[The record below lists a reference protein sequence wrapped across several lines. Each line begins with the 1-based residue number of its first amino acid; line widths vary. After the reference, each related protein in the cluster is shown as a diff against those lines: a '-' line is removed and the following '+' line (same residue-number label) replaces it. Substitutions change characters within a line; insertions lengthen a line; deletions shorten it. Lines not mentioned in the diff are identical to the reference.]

1 MAANRPGSAR
11 GAVLS
16 ALDRTRRLFAE
27 LAEISADA
35 PGVTRASF
43 GPTESAAHD
52 MIRRE
57 ADTLGLEQR
66 TDAVGNLYVTL
77 PGRNREAPVLMT
89 GSHLDSV
96 PHGGNFDGA
105 AGVLAGLVML
115 ERLAAASQPECDV
128 TLMVIRAEEMIWFP
142 EHYLGSRAAFGLL
155 PPDTPDRVC
164 RSDNGRTLADHMVA
178 AGFDPQ
184 AIRNC
189 ERQLDP
195 AKIKAFV
202 EVHIEQGPVLEAQD
216 TALGIVTG
224 ICGIERNTVTF
235 TGDTGHAGT
244 VPMDSRRDALVAAS
258 DFISAIHD
266 AAKKVTDLRATIGAL
281 SLHPNVVNAIPRAVE
296 LTLEIRALNDAVRD
310 DFARLARYL
319 GDNISGERRVGFS
332 MERTYEQPAVPC
344 NGDLIDALSTATGAI
359 CPTAPRLPSGAT
371 HDASAMADLCPI
383 SMLFVRCEDGVSH
396 KPEEFAASDDM
407 DAAIQSIAAFLVAL
421 EV

>member
-1 MAANRPGSAR
+1 MNWGQCAQDRLSDIAR
-11 GAVLS
+11 CSV
-16 ALDRTRRLFAE
+16 DTT
-27 LAEISADA
+27 
-35 PGVTRASF
+35 GVTRFPFTPQHEAALDVIRSWMSQAGLKVHMDATGTLIGRKE
-43 GPTESAAHD
+43 GPK
-52 MIRRE
+52 
-57 ADTLGLEQR
+57 G
-66 TDAVGNLYVTL
+66 
-77 PGRNREAPVLMT
+77 APTFLI
-89 GSHLDSV
+89 GSHQDSV
-96 PHGGNFDGA
+96 RNGGRYDGIM
-105 AGVLAGLVML
+105 GVVLGCLALEKLVADGIELPFSVEILAFADEEGVRFPTALMGPRALAGTFDPAVFAMTDSGGVSL
-115 ERLAAASQPECDV
+115 RDALA
-128 TLMVIRAEEMIWFP
+128 
-142 EHYLGSRAAFGLL
+142 GFGG
-155 PPDTPDRVC
+155 DPDRVT
-164 RSDNGRTLADHMVA
+164 SLA
-178 AGFDPQ
+178 
-184 AIRNC
+184 R
-189 ERQLDP
+189 EP
-195 AKIKAFV
+195 AKTLGYLEA
-202 EVHIEQGPVLEAQD
+202 HIEQGPVLEAQD
-216 TALGIVTG
+216 SALGLVTG

-310 DFARLARYL
+310 DFARLARSL
-319 GDNISGERRVGFS
+319 GDNISGGRRVGFS

-383 SMLFVRCEDGVSH
+383 SMLFVRCKDGVSH

-421 EV
+421 EF

>member
-1 MAANRPGSAR
+1 MNWGQRAQDRLSDIAR
-11 GAVLS
+11 CSVDG
-16 ALDRTRRLFAE
+16 E
-27 LAEISADA
+27 
-35 PGVTRASF
+35 GVTRFPFTSQHEAALDAIRSWMSQAGLQVHMDAAGTLIGRKD
-43 GPTESAAHD
+43 GPEGTPTFL
-52 MIRRE
+52 I
-57 ADTLGLEQR
+57 
-66 TDAVGNLYVTL
+66 
-77 PGRNREAPVLMT
+77 
-89 GSHLDSV
+89 GSHQDSV
-96 PHGGNFDGA
+96 RNGGGYDGIMGVVLGCLALEKLAADGNELPFSVEILAFADEEGVRFPTALMGPRALAGTFDPA
-105 AGVLAGLVML
+105 VLAMTDSDGVSL
-115 ERLAAASQPECDV
+115 RNALA
-128 TLMVIRAEEMIWFP
+128 
-142 EHYLGSRAAFGLL
+142 GFGG
-155 PPDTPDRVC
+155 DPDRVAA
-164 RSDNGRTLADHMVA
+164 LA
-178 AGFDPQ
+178 
-184 AIRNC
+184 R
-189 ERQLDP
+189 DP
-195 AKIKAFV
+195 AKTLGYLEI
-202 EVHIEQGPVLEAQD
+202 HIEQGPVLEAQD

-319 GDNISGERRVGFS
+319 GDNISGGRRVGFS

>member
-1 MAANRPGSAR
+1 MNWGQRAQDRLSYIAR
-11 GAVLS
+11 CSVYG
-16 ALDRTRRLFAE
+16 E
-27 LAEISADA
+27 
-35 PGVTRASF
+35 GVTRFPFTSQHEAALDAIRSWMSQAGLQVHMDAAGTLIGRKD
-43 GPTESAAHD
+43 GPE
-52 MIRRE
+52 
-57 ADTLGLEQR
+57 G
-66 TDAVGNLYVTL
+66 
-77 PGRNREAPVLMT
+77 APTFLI
-89 GSHLDSV
+89 GSHQDSV
-96 PHGGNFDGA
+96 RNGGGYDGIMGVVLGCLALEKLAADGNELPFSVEILAFADEEGVRFPTALMGPRALAGTFDPA
-105 AGVLAGLVML
+105 VLAMTDSDGVSL
-115 ERLAAASQPECDV
+115 RNALA
-128 TLMVIRAEEMIWFP
+128 
-142 EHYLGSRAAFGLL
+142 GFGG
-155 PPDTPDRVC
+155 DPDRVAA
-164 RSDNGRTLADHMVA
+164 LA
-178 AGFDPQ
+178 
-184 AIRNC
+184 R
-189 ERQLDP
+189 DP
-195 AKIKAFV
+195 AKTLGYLEI
-202 EVHIEQGPVLEAQD
+202 HIEQGPVLEAQD

-310 DFARLARYL
+310 DFARLARSL
-319 GDNISGERRVGFS
+319 GDSISDGRRVGFS